1 MKPTRRV
8 QFLNSTRDCAQTP
21 ELDLQAWQKL
31 RIAQAM
37 GRLATGRDP
46 IFEETG
52 WPNSNAE
59 DLQAY
64 RELPNYELRNVIPV
78 VFGSTRKVGVHALD
92 DLTIISLLQTMAYGV
107 KTAAIFGKSD
117 PEHVRYALGTTLEDN
132 LGIVQDSVSALKA
145 AEMEVIFDAE
155 HFFDGFNKDPN
166 YAAEVVSMAA
176 RAGASTIV
184 LCDTNGKNLYF
195 TVGAIT
201 REVINRLRTE
211 GFNVPVGIHV
221 HNDGELAVANS
232 LEALLNGASHF
243 QGVINGKG
251 ERAGNANLKTLMGWM
266 LYGRFDPYFVQR
278 MKDAGLEFPDFNYA
292 ALAEVSEFAYTVMG
306 LEQPPN
312 DPFVGRHVGKHTAG
326 VHQDA
331 ENKRKGLYTAF
342 NLSLVGNDGDNIVL
356 GLQSGASHIVVLVEK
371 ILGHKP
377 SKKDPRVVSILN
389 MVKSMS
395 SRGYQIGFI
404 DAEQELMVHTA
415 YGWQPPFRINGFRT
429 ETNRYDGHTDSTARV
444 NLEVNGTST
453 ELERRVQENGEVNA
467 LYSAMIDGVRQ
478 VYGKAGDIEVIGFSS
493 VSKQHGPNATVRTYF
508 EFGMGDLRWGCVG
521 VSTNLV
527 NSAAEALEKG
537 INYALLK
544 ADEPQRR
551 A

>member
-1 MKPTRRV
+1 M
-8 QFLNSTRDCAQTP
+8 NSTRDCAQTP

-176 RAGASTIV
+176 RAGASTIA

-195 TVGAIT
+195 AVGAIT

-266 LYGRFDPYFVQR
+266 LY
-278 MKDAGLEFPDFNYA
+278 
-292 ALAEVSEFAYTVMG
+292 
-306 LEQPPN
+306 
-312 DPFVGRHVGKHTAG
+312 GKHTAG